1 MTLFLNLI
9 TLALLGLPQQEG
21 TQGETVQ
28 SPSSSQQAG
37 ASLVL
42 PDFDPAVSFNQLE
55 QGMRRLDPVTK
66 TLRDANETIHPLVEE
81 FKIDPSL
88 ENQAKL
94 ETALAKF
101 TADLSRKIRSALAAH
116 EKVTFAFQDIVHG
129 VKGMGVSLELYS
141 ADLKQQAATEE
152 EALAESVK
160 QLEEVAEAWDVAEDA
175 EEKESLMEQFKELY
189 RLQQRQVY
197 RARYLGALANHYKDL
212 AGGVV
217 QLDGS
222 LRMVH
227 GRVEDAYD
235 RLEDAGEMLAFAAGF
250 RRDATGIVAHYQSFF
265 GQGNDSVRNV
275 LERIQSIEGRL
286 EIFEGASNVL
296 DEAGPLM
303 PMLHD
308 MDQLTQGLKNSAE
321 TADQNEVVSAD
332 SYWESKMQ
340 KTLQG
345 E

>member
-1 MTLFLNLI
+1 MTILLNLI
-9 TLALLGLPQQEG
+9 TITMFALPQQSG
-21 TQGETVQ
+21 TGEETVQ
-28 SPSSSQQAG
+28 SPTVSRQAG

-42 PDFDPAVSFNQLE
+42 PNFDPAVSFNQLE
-55 QGMRRLDPVTK
+55 KGMRRLDPVTE
-66 TLRDANETIHPLVEE
+66 TLREANETLHPLVEE

-94 ETALAKF
+94 ESALANF
-101 TADLSRKIRSALAAH
+101 TSDLARKIRGALAVH

-129 VKGMGVSLELYS
+129 VKGMGGSLKLYS
-141 ADLKQQAATEE
+141 ADLQQQAEAE
-152 EALAESVK
+152 EAALSENVK
-160 QLEEVAEAWDVAEDA
+160 QLEDAAEAWDLEDEP
-175 EEKESLMEQFKELY
+175 EEKAELMERFKGLY
-189 RLQQRQVY
+189 RTQQRIAY
-197 RARYLGALANHYKDL
+197 RARYMGALANHYKDL
-212 AGGVV
+212 AGGVE

-286 EIFEGASNVL
+286 QIFEGASSVL
-296 DEAGPLM
+296 DQAGPLM

-308 MDQLTQGLKNSAE
+308 MNQLTQGLRRSAE
-321 TADQNEVVSAD
+321 TADTKEVVSED
-332 SYWESKMQ
+332 SYWETKIQ
-340 KTLQG
+340 ATLRG